1 MHVPTCTYIYLPC
14 VCVWTCIQT
23 IDYTCFCIHPSALK
37 RAICVYT
44 RAYICMSLPVLI
56 YLICACVW
64 MHVQPVDYIFMCK
77 HSNPPSNNIL
87 YVCYLIF
94 FFVGRVTARP
104 AATPHANRITPSSD
118 TRTFFRCSVVYLYV
132 GQGRT
137 PVMYTAVSLFH
148 CTLSIIITS
157 VTCPYYAHTW

>member
-1 MHVPTCTYIYLPC
+1 MCVNVHTDHRLYMLLYTSVCPQMCYLCVHASVHLYVTTCTYLPHLC
-14 VCVWTCIQT
+14 
-23 IDYTCFCIHPSALK
+23 L
-37 RAICVYT
+37 
-44 RAYICMSLPVLI
+44 
-56 YLICACVW
+56 CVW

-77 HSNPPSNNIL
+77 HSNPPSNNVF
-87 YVCYLIF
+87 YACYLIFF